1 MNKPLLH
8 DRLWLWYDS
17 CHYPQVS
24 FSKPDQIHEAV
35 EYMRVLNRAEV
46 ERLGKSDEGVDVQ
59 QQLNSMQRTI
69 DGQRKTINRMARESN
84 EDAR

>member
-1 MNKPLLH
+1 
-8 DRLWLWYDS
+8 
-17 CHYPQVS
+17 
-24 FSKPDQIHEAV
+24 
-35 EYMRVLNRAEV
+35 MRVLNRAEV